1 MALPYRRARR
11 ALTLAAITA
20 TAGGCLFGDN
30 GVRTPEAPPRP
41 SPTSTAPPP
50 LASGRLPDT
59 AKPTRYTVSLAIDPA
74 NPRFSGSVT
83 IAVEVARPT
92 QAIVLH
98 GRDLGV
104 SHAEIVTGGRT
115 LTAETIVRKAGGE
128 HDDPD
133 ELIVAVAETIPAG
146 PAELKIGW
154 SAPISDKLSAL
165 FRVKEEGAYYA
176 FTQLEPTD
184 ARRMLPCF
192 DEPGFKTP
200 FELKVTTPKGNRV
213 FANTPEASHVD
224 DGDGRNV
231 TYRFE
236 PTPPLPTYLFA
247 LAVGPFDMLEAPKG
261 SVPIRLLA
269 PRGREA
275 MGTLAL
281 EAAAAHVDLL
291 AAYFDRT
298 FPYPKLDLV
307 AVPELGFGAMENA
320 GLISFRDD
328 LLLLD
333 ARTASAEAR
342 HAMASAVAH
351 EIAHHW
357 FGNLVTM
364 KWWDDLWLN
373 EGFATWIE
381 AKTIDSWRP
390 PMAARMEQLRAKHA
404 VMALDGL
411 DSARAVRALASAS
424 ADPEE
429 AFDDITYDKGAAVL
443 GMLEAWLGQETFRE
457 GVRGYVKAHE
467 FGSASAVDLWSA
479 LTQAAG
485 RDVAPVAATFLDQPG
500 VPLVR
505 AEIACKGAETPRV
518 RLSQERY
525 RSRGKG
531 GSQAWKIPVCIA
543 FEGDRHK
550 PACGLIDGPTAEI
563 ALPKGRCPR
572 WIYPNAGERGYFHF
586 ALPKEPLA
594 ALIRASRQLAPA
606 ERMGLVANTSALVQS
621 GDADADALLDV
632 IEALHADP
640 DRRVI
645 DQVTATLAQASRAL
659 VDDTSRSAFRALVS
673 KLFGRMARTLGFD
686 PRKGE
691 SDDKRLLRVRVLGT
705 LADLADDPWVIAESE
720 KRAAAWLTDPR
731 AVDSDVAAIAL
742 RAGTRRAGDKRFHEL
757 LEAAKRARSPADRI
771 AATSALGGFAD
782 AALLRRGLDLMVNEP
797 LKIQDGF
804 HVFNTAL
811 ARPDARPI
819 VLAWV
824 RDRFGELRG
833 KVPDFALS
841 RLTSVVETICE
852 AKTLESASA
861 FFGEALVGIELGE
874 RALVQAL
881 EKSELCIDLRRR
893 EAAKVSRRLG
903 KKK

>member
-1 MALPYRRARR
+1 MALPFRRARR
-11 ALTLAAITA
+11 ALALAAIAA
-20 TAGGCLFGDN
+20 TAGGCLFGGD
-30 GVRTPEAPPRP
+30 GARTPDPAPRP
-41 SPTSTAPPP
+41 SPTSMAPPP

-59 AKPTRYTVSLAIDPA
+59 ARPTRYTVSLAIDPA
-74 NPRFSGSVT
+74 NPRFSGNVT
-83 IAVEVARPT
+83 IAIEVPRST
-92 QAIVLH
+92 QAIVMH
-98 GRDLGV
+98 GRELAV
-104 SHAEIVTGGRT
+104 SQAEIVVGGRT
-115 LTAETIVRKAGGE
+115 LQAETAVRKAHGD
-128 HDDPD
+128 HDEPD
-133 ELIVAVAETIPAG
+133 ELVVAVAEPIPAG
-146 PAELKIGW
+146 PAEIRIGW

-184 ARRMLPCF
+184 ARRLLPCF
-192 DEPGFKTP
+192 DEPGHKTP

-213 FANTPEASHVD
+213 FANTPEVERVD
-224 DGDGRNV
+224 DADGRNV
-231 TYRFE
+231 IYRFA

-247 LAVGPFDMLEAPKG
+247 LAVGPFDVREAPKG

-269 PRGREA
+269 PRGRDA
-275 MGTLAL
+275 LGGLAL
-281 EAAAAHVDLL
+281 EAASAHVDLL
-291 AAYFDRT
+291 AAYFDRP

-333 ARTASAEAR
+333 PRTAGAEAR

-381 AKTIDSWRP
+381 AKTIDAWRP

-411 DSARAVRALASAS
+411 DSARAVRRLASAT

-443 GMLEAWLGQETFRE
+443 GMLEAWLGQEAFRK
-457 GVRGYVKAHE
+457 GVRSYVKAHE
-467 FGSASAVDLWSA
+467 FGSASAGDLWGA
-479 LTQAAG
+479 LGEAAG
-485 RDVAPVAATFLDQPG
+485 RDVGPVAATFLDQPG

-505 AEIACKGAETPRV
+505 AELACKGGEPPRV

-525 RSRGKG
+525 RSHAKRVT
-531 GSQAWKIPVCIA
+531 QTWKIPICIA
-543 FEGDRHK
+543 FDGDRHK
-550 PACGLIDGPTAEI
+550 PACGMIDGPTAEI
-563 ALPKGRCPR
+563 ALPEGRCPR

-586 ALPKEPLA
+586 ALPKESLA
-594 ALIRASRQLAPA
+594 ALTRASRKLATA
-606 ERMGLVANTSALVQS
+606 ERMGLVANTWALVQS
-621 GDADADALLDV
+621 GDVDADALFDV
-632 IEALHADP
+632 IQAMHADP
-640 DRRVI
+640 DRRVVE
-645 DQVTATLAQASRAL
+645 QVLATLSRASGAL
-659 VDDTSRSAFRALVS
+659 VDDASRIAFRALVS
-673 KLFGRMARTLGFD
+673 KLFGRTAKTLGFD

-691 SDDKRLLRVRVLGT
+691 SDDKRLLRVRVLGA
-705 LADLADDPWVIAESE
+705 LADLANDPWVIAESE
-720 KRAAAWLTDPR
+720 KRTALWLADPTS
-731 AVDSDVAAIAL
+731 VDADVAAIAL
-742 RAGTRRAGDKRFHEL
+742 RAGTRSAGEKRFTEL
-757 LEAAKRARSPADRI
+757 FEAAKRARSPADRI
-771 AATSALGGFAD
+771 AAMRALGGFAD
-782 AALLRRGLDLMVNEP
+782 AALLRRGLDLMVSEP

-804 HVFNTAL
+804 QVWSAAL
-811 ARPDARPI
+811 ARSDARPI

-824 RDRFGELRG
+824 RDRFAELRG

-852 AKTLESASA
+852 ARTLESASA
-861 FFGEALVGIELGE
+861 FFGEALAGIETGE

-893 EAAKVSRRLG
+893 EAARVSRRLG
-903 KKK
+903 KKR